1 MMQCLMKKKQVQAEC
16 GAKVEWL
23 MMNFVAP
30 ELQGGIAHLRARACW
45 AMGHL
50 SDLMNKE
57 SDFYLQVVRCVMHLL
72 RDPELPVRFQVCLCV
87 P

>member
-1 MMQCLMKKKQVQAEC
+1 MT
-16 GAKVEWL
+16 
-23 MMNFVAP
+23 NFVAP